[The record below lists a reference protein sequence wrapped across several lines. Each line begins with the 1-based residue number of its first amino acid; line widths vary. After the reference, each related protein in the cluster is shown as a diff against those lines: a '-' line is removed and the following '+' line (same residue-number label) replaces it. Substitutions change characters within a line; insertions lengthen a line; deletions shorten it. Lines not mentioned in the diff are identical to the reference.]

1 MKLKRSMGSSGENHG
16 DHRDGGLRLPD
27 FQSEKKER
35 ISAQVISP
43 PAGSLDAIPSLL
55 FAPGCFAGSRSTS
68 FRVNISSSAF
78 CKTDPGNSST
88 GLSPTNFSS
97 VIVYLEVVKVKL
109 KCRSSDVVRS
119 QASSIGLYVYTCCS
133 SLKLRAR
140 RHSSCFDTLV
150 LPTNSITIKTV
161 SKPFSYVSIAFFG
174 IVGGYYERAVTV

>member
-35 ISAQVISP
+35 KSAQVISL

-88 GLSPTNFSS
+88 GLSPTNFCSAIICLGS
-97 VIVYLEVVKVKL
+97 CQSEI
-109 KCRSSDVVRS
+109 KCRRSDMQWSFCRS
-119 QASSIGLYVYTCCS
+119 LYTCV
-133 SLKLRAR
+133 A
-140 RHSSCFDTLV
+140 
-150 LPTNSITIKTV
+150 
-161 SKPFSYVSIAFFG
+161 SK
-174 IVGGYYERAVTV
+174 